1 MKWFFVTPF
10 TINVLNISL
19 LVVFM
24 VYFLS
29 RNKNKSKATL
39 FLIIFLSGVLL
50 VFVSFVLI
58 FSSLKPFYSTIAWWV
73 IHLMVFASV
82 AMVQFAYYFPKNIHP
97 AESKIIFIVTLIA
110 SVGIYPYYIYRTLSM
125 HPTYSFEGSLYAYFN
140 TPEIGIIIGSEI
152 IWVVILL
159 LRKSFIFSESQNTL
173 HMDDNGALE
182 SNHSIEGLKRI
193 YSGLYHIII
202 KILSVKGKEAKAL
215 RNLALIFVSPVVLIF
230 VIILAYVGYM
240 SWGVVANILG
250 TAFIVAVFLFVVLYI
265 NNASEPSTFMIKLVG
280 ISLGGILIAL
290 GIASNIALNIKEEAY
305 STKKL
310 IDVEQLKNNIITQR
324 PLVFPNDLS
333 YILSWPERSEQLK
346 KEPLIVVVNK
356 TEITLNDLI
365 RSKITEDTQKKIES
379 SSISNGYRV
388 FDPLDPKSFYI
399 TYLFDVQGKTY
410 EMAYSYI
417 NYRKYIHNTG
427 LKLVCIILGSFLF
440 VILITPFI
448 FKESI
453 VKPLN
458 LLLEGVRQVNK
469 GELSVSVPVGVE
481 DEIGYLS
488 RSFNSMVESIR
499 NGEKKLRDSLDYQV
513 RLTDSY
519 SCFVPKEFLNFLKK
533 ESIIDIKL
541 GDNVQE
547 EMTILFSDIRSFT
560 MLSEKMSP
568 QENFNFLNSCL
579 QRLGPVVRKNN
590 GFIDKYIGD
599 AVMALFPRHP
609 DDAVKAAIDMQ
620 RAVADYNIERAKN
633 DLVPVE
639 IGIGMH
645 TGTLMLGTIGEEKRM
660 EGTVISDTVNLASR
674 VESLTKLYG
683 APIIASDVTI
693 NSLTEAV
700 DFKQRYLDRV
710 KVKGKN
716 KWVDIYEI
724 IDIESNN
731 ESSLK
736 LKTKDKFEKG
746 IRMYQTKDIQN
757 ALDCFKLILE
767 ISQKDKAARLYHTR
781 CSHFHKNGIPDEWDG
796 VSALGEK

>member
-1 MKWFFVTPF
+1 
-10 TINVLNISL
+10 
-19 LVVFM
+19 
-24 VYFLS
+24 
-29 RNKNKSKATL
+29 
-39 FLIIFLSGVLL
+39 
-50 VFVSFVLI
+50 
-58 FSSLKPFYSTIAWWV
+58 
-73 IHLMVFASV
+73 MVFASA
-82 AMVQFAYYFPKNIHP
+82 AMVQFAYHFPKNVHQ
-97 AESKIIFIVTLIA
+97 AESKIVFIITLIA
-110 SVGIYPYYIYRTLSM
+110 AIAIYPYYIYRTLSM
-125 HPTYSFEGSLYAYFN
+125 HPSYSFEGSLYAYFN

-159 LRKSFIFSESQNTL
+159 LRKSFILSENKTG
-173 HMDDNGALE
+173 MDSDFRSTIGTGQ
-182 SNHSIEGLKRI
+182 SIGSLKRI
-193 YSGLYHIII
+193 YTWLYHIFI
-202 KILSVKGKEAKAL
+202 KIISVKGKEAKAL
-215 RNLALIFVSPVVLIF
+215 RNLALIFVSPVILIF
-230 VIILAYVGYM
+230 VIILAYLGFM

-250 TAFIVAVFLFVVLYI
+250 TAFIIAVFLFVVLYI

-280 ISLGGILIAL
+280 ISLGGTLIAL
-290 GIASNIALNIKEEAY
+290 GIASNIALTITENEYHNKR
-305 STKKL
+305 L
-310 IDVEQLKNNIITQR
+310 IELEQFKRNIITQ
-324 PLVFPNDLS
+324 PMHSFPADIA
-333 YILSWPERSEQLK
+333 YVLSWSNETEAPAEKPSIVYLNIGDLTSQKIMESK
-346 KEPLIVVVNK
+346 LIETNNK
-356 TEITLNDLI
+356 SIDI
-365 RSKITEDTQKKIES
+365 
-379 SSISNGYRV
+379 SSIRHGYRGI
-388 FDPLDPKSFYI
+388 DPLNSNSFFIIYR
-399 TYLFDVQGKTY
+399 FDAHKKTY
-410 EMAYSYI
+410 EVAYRYI
-417 NYRKYIHNTG
+417 DYRETIHRAG
-427 LKLVCIILGSFLF
+427 WKLVCIIMGSFLF
-440 VILITPFI
+440 IVVLMPLM

-458 LLLEGVRQVNK
+458 LLLEGVRQVNQGK
-469 GELSVSVPVGVE
+469 LEVYVPIRVD

-488 RSFNSMVESIR
+488 RSFNSMMESIR
-499 NGEKKLRDSLDYQV
+499 HGEQKLRDSLDYQV

-519 SCFVPKEFLNFLKK
+519 SCFVPREFLNFLKK

-609 DDAVKAAIDMQ
+609 DDAVNAAIDMQ
-620 RAVADYNIERAKN
+620 RAVADYNIQRAKTN
-633 DLVPVE
+633 YDPVE

-645 TGTLMLGTIGEEKRM
+645 TGILMLGTIGEEKRM

-683 APIIASDVTI
+683 APIIASDATI

-710 KVKGKN
+710 KVKGKD

-724 IDIESNN
+724 IDIESD
-731 ESSLK
+731 EGSSLK
-736 LKTKDKFEKG
+736 LKTKEDFEKG

-757 ALDCFKLILE
+757 AFDCFKLILE
-767 ISQKDKAARLYHTR
+767 ISPNDKAAHLYYNR
-781 CSHFHKNGIPDEWDG
+781 CSHFHKNGIPEEWDG